1 MTATRPRTRPLPTH
15 APSAASL
22 PRRARQSAQ
31 TIAVIGAGIAGLACA
46 RTLAQAGHHVTVF
59 EQADAVGGR
68 MAVHATA
75 HGSFDSGAQYF
86 TVRDPRF
93 EQVLALHPQ
102 LCRPW
107 SATTIRVL
115 DSAGRIA
122 SAAPPPRESHWVA
135 TPHMQSLPAAWAE
148 PLAAAER
155 LHTGCR
161 VTALERDRLDPTRWQ
176 LQTEST
182 QDPAHQAVHAGFDAV
197 LLAMPAPLARALLG
211 PTGCADLHCQ
221 ALDEIDIA
229 PCWTLH
235 LTFAHAQQPGLS
247 TLGPQWNAARS
258 THHRVAWLAR
268 ESSKPGRAATERWT
282 VQASPAW
289 SHEHR
294 HDGAARIQ
302 GKLHKA
308 FAEITGIHAAPSHAS
323 SRLWPHAQ
331 TASTLGHAFLW
342 NEETGLGVCGDWC
355 LGARVEDA
363 FVSGLELALKVA

>member
-1 MTATRPRTRPLPTH
+1 MTATRTLRTPAPSPTTALHPRRTRHRP
-15 APSAASL
+15 
-22 PRRARQSAQ
+22 Q

-46 RTLAQAGHHVTVF
+46 RTLMQAGHHVTVF
-59 EQADAVGGR
+59 EQASDVGGR
-68 MAVHATA
+68 MASQNTL

-93 EQVLALHPQ
+93 KQVLDMHPQ

-135 TPHMQSLPAAWAE
+135 TPHMQSLPAAWAQ
-148 PLAAAER
+148 PLADVGR
-155 LHTGCR
+155 LLTQTR
-161 VTALERDRLDPTRWQ
+161 VTALQRDRLDPTLWQ
-176 LQTEST
+176 LQTENT
-182 QDPAHQAVHAGFDAV
+182 LDPSQQTVHAGFDSV
-197 LLAMPAPLARALLG
+197 LVALPAPLARALLS
-211 PTGCADLHCQ
+211 PTGCADLHCH
-221 ALDEIDIA
+221 ALDNIDIA

-235 LTFAHAQQPGLS
+235 LTFAHAQQPGLI
-247 TLGPQWNAARS
+247 TLGPNWNAARS

-268 ESSKPGRAATERWT
+268 ESSKPGRSALERWT

-289 SHEHR
+289 SQEHR
-294 HDGAARIQ
+294 NDDAARIEA
-302 GKLHKA
+302 KLQKA
-308 FAEITGIHAAPSHAS
+308 FAEITGIRATPTHTS
-323 SRLWPHAQ
+323 SRFWPHAQ
-331 TASTLGHAFLW
+331 TMHPLGHPFLW
-342 NEETGLGVCGDWC
+342 NRKTGLGACGDWC